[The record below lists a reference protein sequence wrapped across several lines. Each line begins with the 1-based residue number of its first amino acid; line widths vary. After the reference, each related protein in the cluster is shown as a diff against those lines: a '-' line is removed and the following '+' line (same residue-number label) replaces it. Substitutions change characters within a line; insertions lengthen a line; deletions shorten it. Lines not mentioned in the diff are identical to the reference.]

1 MTQRNEMLTQ
11 LPNYIYKK
19 RLSQLL
25 HQPYLNPIIEG
36 STITIKSLY
45 MITSTCQNFDV
56 RDVNVQIP
64 KQLLLHPFLFKQNGR
79 LLIWQKLIM
88 KFHSKKIHTL
98 ILRID
103 FKKYIIWRKCK
114 ALFFSHFLNIII
126 SYIFPRNF
134 IEIHQVSW
142 KIVFCW

>member
-1 MTQRNEMLTQ
+1 MIMTQRNEMLTE
-11 LPNYIYKK
+11 LPNYIYQK

-56 RDVNVQIP
+56 RDVHVQIP

-88 KFHSKKIHTL
+88 KFHSKKFT
-98 ILRID
+98 
-103 FKKYIIWRKCK
+103 
-114 ALFFSHFLNIII
+114 
-126 SYIFPRNF
+126 P
-134 IEIHQVSW
+134 
-142 KIVFCW
+142 